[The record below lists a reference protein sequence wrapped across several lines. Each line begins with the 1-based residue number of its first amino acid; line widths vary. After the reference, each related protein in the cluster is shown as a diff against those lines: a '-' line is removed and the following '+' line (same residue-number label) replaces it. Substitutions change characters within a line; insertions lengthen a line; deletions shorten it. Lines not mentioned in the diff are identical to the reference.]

1 MINHML
7 YIAGPPGVGKSTL
20 ARELTAGW
28 DRELMA
34 HHPVV
39 PHVRLRHPV
48 SGLKIGLELGVPR
61 PAFPGT
67 DALSMSIG
75 PAALQFLLDRTSAFP
90 FALGEG
96 SRLATRPFLGGLVAA
111 GVRLTFVSLSAPQEV
126 LDYRWKVRGGK
137 QNQSWRKGAA
147 TRAERMFEWAL
158 LTDGVRTVRS
168 ESVDRTDMTEIADE
182 VRDAFPLIDLRESAA

>member
-1 MINHML
+1 MTNHML

-28 DRELMA
+28 DREVMA

-39 PHVRLRHPV
+39 PHVRLGHPANGRLV
-48 SGLKIGLELGVPR
+48 GLELGVPR

-75 PAALQFLLDRTSAFP
+75 PRALQFVLDAPVP

-111 GVRLTFVSLSAPQEV
+111 GVKLLFVSLSAPQEV

-137 QNQSWRKGAA
+137 QNPSWRKGAA

-158 LTDGVRTVRS
+158 LTPGVRTVRS
-168 ESVDRTDMTEIADE
+168 ESVDRTDMTEVADE